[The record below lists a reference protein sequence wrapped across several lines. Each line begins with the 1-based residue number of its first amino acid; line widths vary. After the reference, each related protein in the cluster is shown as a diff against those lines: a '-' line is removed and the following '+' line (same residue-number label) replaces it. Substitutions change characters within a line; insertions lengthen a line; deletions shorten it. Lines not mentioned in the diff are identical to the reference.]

1 MPDDTSAYEK
11 LGVFYLGR
19 PYDIEKGEAAP
30 EPLLYDSRDLVTHA
44 VVVGMTG
51 SGKTGL
57 LLSILEE
64 AAIDKIPAL
73 VLDPKGDL
81 ANILLTFPQLRPE
94 DFAPW
99 IDPDEGARA
108 GVSPEEFAAKQAEV
122 WKNGLAKWGQTGER
136 IARLR
141 EAADFAI
148 YTPGSE
154 AGLPISILSSL
165 SAPPPEVVSD
175 GDLLRDR
182 VQTLVSSLLALLEIE
197 SDPMRGRE
205 HILLSNIFD
214 QSWRAGRSLDLAG
227 LIQQIQKPPVDRIG
241 VLDLE
246 TFYPAKERFELAMG
260 FNSLLGSPGF
270 GAWMVGEPL
279 DVDRLLYTPEGKPRI
294 AILSVSH
301 LSDRERMFFVSL
313 LLEQAI
319 GWMRSRPGTTSL
331 RALLCMDE
339 VFGYMPPV
347 ANPPS
352 KRPLLT
358 LLKQARAFGLGLVL
372 ATQNPVDLDYK
383 GLSNVGTWFLGRLQT
398 ERDKQRLMD
407 GLEGAAGGLD
417 RATLEKIL
425 SGLGNRI
432 FLLHNVH
439 EDAPVVFQCRW
450 ALSYLRGP
458 LTRPEIK
465 RLMDPRKQAAPAAST
480 TPSAARP
487 AAPTPAAAPA
497 PSPKTSPAGSG
508 LAQAAPVLPPEIPQR
523 FLPVRS
529 KPAGVVYHPALFATA
544 AVSFLDEKKGID
556 HSEEL
561 ALLAALGDE
570 VDWSSA
576 EAVDLGKDDLEE
588 EPVAG
593 ASFGDLVD
601 AAVRA
606 RSYDSWRKQLEDTLF
621 RTRRVE
627 LFRSPSLDTL
637 SQPGESERDFRI
649 RLGDLARQ
657 RRDAQVEAL
666 RKKYAPRVSQLQDRI
681 RRAQQEKEKQ
691 AEQARSQTWS
701 TGLSMLT
708 TVAGAL
714 FGGGRRGS
722 VFSKAGTAARGFGR
736 TIQERQ
742 DVTRAEENLDALQ
755 QQLTAL
761 NTELEAEVHSLEAR
775 LDPTTEEL
783 EVLGLKPRKKDVEVR
798 YLTLAWTPRNP
809 GE

>member
-1 MPDDTSAYEK
+1 MADETSAYEK

-19 PYDIEKGEAAP
+19 PYDLEKGTAVP

-44 VVVGMTG
+44 VAVGMTG

-73 VLDPKGDL
+73 VIDPKGDL
-81 ANILLTFPQLRPE
+81 ANLLLTFPDLRPA

-99 IDPDEGARA
+99 VDPDAAERA
-108 GVSPEEFAAKQAEV
+108 GLTTDEFAAKQADT
-122 WKNGLAKWGQTGER
+122 WRNGLGQWGQSGER

-165 SAPPPEVVSD
+165 AAPPPEVVAD

-182 VQTLVSSLLALLEIE
+182 VQTLVSSLLALLEID

-214 QSWRAGRSLDLAG
+214 QAWRAGRSLDLAG
-227 LIQQIQKPPVDRIG
+227 LIQQIQKPPIDRIG

-246 TFYPAKERFELAMG
+246 TFYPAKERFELAMA

-270 GAWMVGEPL
+270 GAWMMGEPL
-279 DVDRLLYTPEGKPRI
+279 DVDRLLYTPAGKPRV
-294 AILSVSH
+294 AILSIAH
-301 LSDRERMFFVSL
+301 LSDHERMFFVSL

-358 LLKQARAFGLGLVL
+358 LLKQARAYGLGLVL

-407 GLEGAAGGLD
+407 GLEGAAGGGLD

-465 RLMDPRKQAAPAAST
+465 RLMDPLKRAAPATQESA
-480 TPSAARP
+480 PAAARP
-487 AAPTPAAAPA
+487 ASR
-497 PSPKTSPAGSG
+497 PSQTD
-508 LAQAAPVLPPEIPQR
+508 LASAAPVLPPEIPQR
-523 FLPVRS
+523 FLPVR
-529 KPAGVVYHPALFATA
+529 PPRTGIVYEPALFAA
-544 AVSFLDEKKGID
+544 ATVHFVEEKKGID
-556 HSEEL
+556 HAEEL
-561 ALLAALGDE
+561 ALLVLLDE
-570 VDWSSA
+570 EIDWSAA
-576 EAVDLGKDDLEE
+576 EALALEKDDLEE
-588 EPVAG
+588 EPVEG
-593 ASFGDLVD
+593 ASFGALTD

-606 RSYDSWRKQLEDTLF
+606 RSYDGWRKDLEETLF
-621 RTRRVE
+621 RTRRCE
-627 LFRSPSLDTL
+627 LLRSAALDVL
-637 SQPGESERDFRI
+637 SKPGESERDFRI

-657 RRDAQVEAL
+657 KRDAQVEAL
-666 RKKYAPRVSQLQDRI
+666 RKKYAPKVAVLEERLRKAGQD
-681 RRAQQEKEKQ
+681 KEKQ
-691 AEQARSQTWS
+691 ADQARSQTWNAVIS
-701 TGLSMLT
+701 TGSAVL
-708 TVAGAL
+708 GAL

-722 VFSKAGTAARGFGR
+722 AFSKAGTAARGFGK
-736 TIQERQ
+736 TLQERQ
-742 DVTRAEENLDALQ
+742 DVARAEENMEAVQ
-755 QQLTAL
+755 QRL
-761 NTELEAEVHSLEAR
+761 TELNAELETEIHTLDAR
-775 LDPTTEEL
+775 LDPATEEL
-783 EVLGLKPRKKDVEVR
+783 EVLGLKPRKKDVEVKF
-798 YLTLAWTPRNP
+798 LLLAWAPKRRSPEGGTPERAW
-809 GE
+809 